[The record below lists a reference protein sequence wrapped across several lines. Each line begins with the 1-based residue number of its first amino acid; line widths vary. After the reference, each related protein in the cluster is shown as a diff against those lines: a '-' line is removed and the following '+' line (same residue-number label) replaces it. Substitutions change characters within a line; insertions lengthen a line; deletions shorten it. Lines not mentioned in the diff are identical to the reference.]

1 MKEDILKI
9 VLETIDY
16 YNQDLDEESKIK
28 KDLKAPLY
36 GGKSNLDSLGLVSF
50 IVCLEQD
57 LEEKLNKTFSLADE
71 KAMSRKS
78 SPYES
83 INTLVDL
90 IIERS

>member
-1 MKEDILKI
+1 MKKDILKI

-16 YNQDLDEESKIK
+16 YNQDLDEDSKIK
-28 KDLKAPLY
+28 KDLEAPLY
-36 GGKSNLDSLGLVSF
+36 GSKSNLDSLGLVSF